1 MSIEQIVT
9 SFFTVFFILQM
20 TVVAIFTF
28 VSINREKKWKF
39 NPDEY
44 RFVPDKNKKWNLN
57 VMLQGMTDQGV
68 LWIVATLYLFIII
81 LMEIMFIVGV
91 PEHLRNAGYPW
102 IVIGFPFLSI
112 GTLVGVSLL
121 ITRER
126 QKKDYVKTLLHN
138 SLPYANCKSDELEAV
153 LENEIKDGIL
163 IHTKRV
169 NFSQNYIFI
178 SRSRMVFS
186 PIAIPLNSI
195 AQIRYAGH
203 NRGGIFI
210 VQAVLKDGRIVEM
223 SFNNLASDRF
233 IAMINY
239 FNIPVK
245 W

>member
-1 MSIEQIVT
+1 MMSIEQICIL
-9 SFFTVFFILQM
+9 FCILQILVM
-20 TVVAIFTF
+20 VIVMLACA
-28 VSINREKKWKF
+28 NRAKKWKF
-39 NPDEY
+39 NPNEY

-68 LWIVATLYLFIII
+68 LWIVAALYLFIII
-81 LMEIMFIVGV
+81 LMEIVFIVGV
-91 PEHLRNAGYPW
+91 PEYLRDAGYPW

-121 ITRER
+121 IIRGS
-126 QKKDYVKTLLHN
+126 QKKDYVKTLIYN

-153 LENEIKDGIL
+153 LENEIKDGVL

-186 PIAIPLNSI
+186 PIAIALNSI

-203 NRGGIFI
+203 NRGGIYI
-210 VQAVLKDGRIVEM
+210 VQAELKDGRRVEM
-223 SFNNLASDRF
+223 SFNNLASYKF

-239 FNIPVK
+239 YNIPIK

>member
-1 MSIEQIVT
+1 MSIEQIG
-9 SFFTVFFILQM
+9 TVLCILLCTLQM
-20 TVVAIFTF
+20 AAMVIVMLVCA
-28 VSINREKKWKF
+28 NRAKKWKF

-44 RFVPDKNKKWNLN
+44 RYVPDKNKKWNLN
-57 VMLQGMTDQGV
+57 VMLQGMTDLGV
-68 LWIVATLYLFIII
+68 LWIVGALYLSFII
-81 LMEIMFIVGV
+81 LMEIVFIVGV
-91 PEHLRNAGYPW
+91 PEHLRDARYPW

-112 GTLVGVSLL
+112 GALAGVSLL
-121 ITRER
+121 IIRES

-138 SLPYANCKSDELEAV
+138 SLPYANCQSDELEAV

-186 PIAIPLNSI
+186 PIAIPLNRI
-195 AQIRYAGH
+195 AQIRYVGH
-203 NRGGIFI
+203 NRGGIYI
-210 VQAVLKDGRIVEM
+210 VQAELKDGRRVEM
-223 SFNNLASDRF
+223 SFNNLASYKF

-239 FNIPVK
+239 YNIPIK

>member
-153 LENEIKDGIL
+153 LENEIKD
-163 IHTKRV
+163 V
-169 NFSQNYIFI
+169 Y
-178 SRSRMVFS
+178 
-186 PIAIPLNSI
+186 
-195 AQIRYAGH
+195 
-203 NRGGIFI
+203 
-210 VQAVLKDGRIVEM
+210 
-223 SFNNLASDRF
+223 
-233 IAMINY
+233 
-239 FNIPVK
+239 
-245 W
+245 